1 MAKANIKADFKSD
14 IKKVWD
20 IVTDIENYGWRSD
33 ISKIEVL
40 EQGKKF
46 VEYTKSGYP
55 TTFTITKFEPMKRYE
70 FDMENGNMKGHWVG
84 IFEKTPVGTVI
95 DFTEDVEV
103 KNPVLKLLASIYL
116 SKQQQQYIADLRK
129 VLEE

>member
-1 MAKANIKADFKSD
+1 
-14 IKKVWD
+14 
-20 IVTDIENYGWRSD
+20 
-33 ISKIEVL
+33 
-40 EQGKKF
+40 
-46 VEYTKSGYP
+46 
-55 TTFTITKFEPMKRYE
+55 MKRYE

-129 VLEE
+129 VLGE